1 MLTNNKKIVTF
12 SIVGTL
18 LLAAVAIG
26 KANIQPAYAQGFG
39 DGASVFAPGQIV
51 GPDLPGQTDES
62 APGKIIG
69 PDNPSE
75 ISPGQKGLDA
85 QIIGPD
91 IKKIP

>member
-39 DGASVFAPGQIV
+39 DGASVFAPGKIV
-51 GPDLPGQTDES
+51 
-62 APGKIIG
+62 G

-75 ISPGQKGLDA
+75 VSPGQKGLDA